1 MKKSNQLVL
10 ESGVIGVLFVL
21 TVVGGSLAGLS
32 QPRGSTVLSDPA
44 NVAATHDPD
53 ALSLYYN
60 TTLSLLGEGE
70 FANVSQALHA
80 FPFVN
85 VSPKVN
91 QTALLANSEMAA
103 MNVSISEATLNLNAS
118 EQQIFAHELV
128 NASALANSGC
138 AQAAVA

>member
-53 ALSLYYN
+53 ALSL
-60 TTLSLLGEGE
+60 LQHDALPARRRGVRQCFPSSSCFSIRERISEGE
-70 FANVSQALHA
+70 PNG
-80 FPFVN
+80 
-85 VSPKVN
+85 
-91 QTALLANSEMAA
+91 AA
-103 MNVSISEATLNLNAS
+103 GKLGDGGDERLD
-118 EQQIFAHELV
+118 Q
-128 NASALANSGC
+128 
-138 AQAAVA
+138 